1 MTYELDVEE
10 KSAIISQHLR
20 NLGFKKYNLDLSLVE
35 EQALSEPN
43 ADVLAKINSDISEVV
58 AQRAALL
65 AELESLA

>member
-1 MTYELDVEE
+1 MTYELNTEE

-20 NLGFKKYNLDLSLVE
+20 NLAFKKYNLDLSLVE
-35 EQALSEPN
+35 EQALSAPN